1 MPKVTVVGAG
11 QSGLQLAIGLLD
23 NGFDVT
29 VVSNRTP
36 GQIAQGR
43 VASSQCMFD
52 TALQHERDLGLNFWE
67 DQCPPAEGIAFA
79 VPAPP
84 DSPQAGGKAIS
95 WSAKLDAVAQSVDQR
110 IKFPGWLAEFTK
122 RGGELV
128 IHEATGEDLEAYAR
142 DSDLVV
148 VAAGKGDIA
157 RLFERDPER
166 SPYDKPMRSLA
177 LTYLHGLEP
186 RPEHSAV
193 CFNLVPGLGEYFVF
207 PALTLSGPCE
217 IMVFEA
223 VPDGPM
229 DRWAQATDPKTH
241 LEVSLSILRDFVP
254 WEYERC
260 ANVELTDENGVLT
273 GRYPPTV
280 RKPVATL
287 PSGAQVLGLADVVV
301 LNDPIT
307 GQGSNNASKCAASY
321 LKSIMEHGDKPY
333 DEAFMRGT
341 FETFWEEAQFST
353 IWTNALLG
361 PPPEHVLKLLTAAGD
376 EPRIA
381 HRFTNDFDQP
391 KDFFNWFMDPEKADA
406 YLAELAKS

>member
-36 GQIAQGR
+36 EQIAQGR
-43 VASSQCMFD
+43 VMSSQCMFD

-67 DQCPPAEGIAFA
+67 EQCPPVEGIAFA

-95 WSAKLDAVAQSVDQR
+95 WSAKLDAVAQAVDQR
-110 IKFPGWLAEFTK
+110 IKFPGWMAEFTK

-142 DSDLVV
+142 ESDLVI

-157 RLFERDPER
+157 RLFERDAER
-166 SPYDKPMRSLA
+166 SPYDKPQRSLA
-177 LTYLHGLEP
+177 LTYLHGIEP
-186 RPEHSAV
+186 RPDHSAV

-229 DRWAQATDPKTH
+229 DRWAQATDPKAH
-241 LEVSLSILRDFVP
+241 LEVSLSILRDFLP

-260 ANVELTDENGVLT
+260 GNVELTDENGVLT

-287 PSGAQVLGLADVVV
+287 PSGAKVLGLADVVV

-321 LKSIMEHGDKPY
+321 LKSIVDHGDQPY
-333 DEAFMRGT
+333 DEAFMRDT
-341 FETFWEEAQFST
+341 FETYWEEAQFST

-361 PPPEHVLKLLTAAGD
+361 PPPEHVLKLLTVAAD

-391 KDFFNWFMDPEKADA
+391 KDFFNWFMDPEKAEA
-406 YLAELAKS
+406 YLTELAK